1 MFLTLAC
8 IISTGGS
15 GGFDGSRSGT
25 SATGSIGVEYAFGG
39 GGGSGRGALDFGGE
53 EQHGSKSLHASVEA
67 SVGLHEL
74 TDSLK
79 LLLQLGHVCTQCAV
93 RLLTDTPMAAATAI
107 KSILTPAAA
116 TSLCYGGIE
125 T

>member
-8 IISTGGS
+8 IVSTRGG
-15 GGFDGSRSGT
+15 GGIDGSRSGT
-25 SATGSIGVEYAFGG
+25 RATGGIGVQCAFGG
-39 GGGSGRGALDFGGE
+39 DSGRGALDFGGQ

>member
-1 MFLTLAC
+1 MSA
-8 IISTGGS
+8 GGG

-25 SATGSIGVEYAFGG
+25 RATGGIGVEYAFGV
-39 GGGSGRGALDFGGE
+39 GSGRGALDFGGE

-67 SVGLHEL
+67 SIGLHEL

-79 LLLQLGHVCTQCAV
+79 LLLQLGHVCTQFAV
-93 RLLTDTPMAAATAI
+93 RLLTDTPMAAATAM

-116 TSLCYGGIE
+116 TSLCYGRIE